1 MKYFV
6 MSKLLF
12 ICMLLFLSYQFANC
26 QIDNTYVKSNPNSPE
41 ITFTKTIHNFGSL
54 QKKSDASIDFVF
66 KNTGKSPLVLKSV
79 TPSCDCTTPDWP
91 KGPIMP
97 GKTSTIKVVYDTKEI
112 GVFNKTITVV
122 SNAITNKIELTIQG
136 EVYEK

>member
-6 MSKLLF
+6 ISKLLF
-12 ICMLLFLSYQFANC
+12 ICTMLFLSILDANC

-41 ITFTKTIHNFGSL
+41 ISFTKTIHNFGSL

-97 GKTSTIKVVYDTKEI
+97 GKTGTIKVVYETKEM

-122 SNAITNKIELTIQG
+122 SNAITNKIELSIQG

>member
-1 MKYFV
+1 
-6 MSKLLF
+6 
-12 ICMLLFLSYQFANC
+12 
-26 QIDNTYVKSNPNSPE
+26 
-41 ITFTKTIHNFGSL
+41 
-54 QKKSDASIDFVF
+54 
-66 KNTGKSPLVLKSV
+66 
-79 TPSCDCTTPDWP
+79 
-91 KGPIMP
+91 MP